1 MSPRT
6 LYRAC
11 LAAAL
16 VLLPACGDG
25 DNDSSP
31 PADYNGTWI
40 GDYTVSL
47 QPGSVYEGVFTV
59 TGSGNTYT
67 GTLSTNAG
75 RSADVTGTASGNRLT
90 GTFTYTDGC
99 DGSATFSASL
109 SSDGERVTGSFQSD
123 DCLGRYT
130 GTFSLAR
137 Q

>member
-1 MSPRT
+1 MTRLT
-6 LYRAC
+6 FFRVL

-25 DNDSSP
+25 DNEPTP

-47 QPGSVYEGVFTV
+47 QPGAVYEGVLTV

-75 RSADVTGTASGNRLT
+75 RSADVSGTVSGNRLT

-109 SSDGERVTGSFQSD
+109 SSDGERVTGSYQSD
-123 DCLGRYT
+123 DCIGRYS
-130 GTFSLAR
+130 GTFSLAK